1 MIKSLA
7 LRSHVRTAVFL
18 RNFRRRVD
26 GIAAVEFA
34 LIVPI
39 MVTLF
44 VGAVEMSQAVTVNRR
59 VSQIGSTVGDIIA
72 RSDSTISATGADPS
86 ILDTM
91 MAGKYLLSPYSASTL
106 VTEVSI
112 VGSISSATDI
122 KQKWYCKYDGAN
134 PSVVN
139 CSCKNQAYTL
149 PSNLI
154 SSTSFPDYVVVAT
167 VTYGYKP
174 GVFDMFMKKAYGGT
188 GGVYTMTE
196 TVYLKPR
203 SLTPQLKL
211 DDNTVCPLA

>member
-1 MIKSLA
+1 M
-7 LRSHVRTAVFL
+7 T
-18 RNFRRRVD
+18 NFRQHVE

-39 MVTLF
+39 MVMLF

-72 RSDSTISATGADPS
+72 RSDTTITATGADPS
-86 ILDTM
+86 VLDTM
-91 MAGKYLLSPYSASTL
+91 MAGKYLLSPYSDSTL

-112 VGSISSATDI
+112 IGSISSATDI
-122 KQKWYCKYDGAN
+122 KQKWYCKYDGTN
-134 PSVVN
+134 PSVVA
-139 CSCKNQAYTL
+139 CSCKDQAYTTL
-149 PSNLI
+149 PANLI
-154 SSTSFPDYVVVAT
+154 SSTSYPDYVVMAK

-174 GVFDMFMKKAYGGT
+174 GVFDMFMKQAYGGV

-211 DDNTVCPLA
+211 DNGTVCPLA